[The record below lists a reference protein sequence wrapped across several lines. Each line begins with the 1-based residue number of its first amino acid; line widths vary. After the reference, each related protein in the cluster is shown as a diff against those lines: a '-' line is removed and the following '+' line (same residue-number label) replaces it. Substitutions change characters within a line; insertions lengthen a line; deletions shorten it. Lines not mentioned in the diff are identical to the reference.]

1 MIHPTAIVH
10 PNANIAATAEIG
22 PFCIVGEHVSIGA
35 GSKLLAQVVVNGYT
49 SIGEETIVHPF
60 ASLGASSQDRKAS
73 DEIAY
78 TTIGDRTVIRE
89 YASVHRATGEGEVT
103 SIGNDCLLL
112 AYAHVAHNCRVGNG
126 VTMSNLAQLAGHVT
140 VEDYAGIGG
149 TAGIHQ
155 FVRIGAYSFVGGYT
169 KMVRDLPPY
178 FLAEGNPAEVY
189 GLNSPGLRRHA
200 FTADVLSDLKDAYKT
215 IYRSDRN
222 ISQAVVALKET
233 VKTDAGRAVLA
244 FVEAESPRGIM
255 K

>member
-35 GSKLLAQVVVNGYT
+35 GSKLLAQVVVNGHT
-49 SIGEETIVHPF
+49 TIGEETIVHPF

-112 AYAHVAHNCRVGNG
+112 AYVHIAHNCRVGNG

-149 TAGIHQ
+149 MAGIHQ
-155 FVRIGAYSFVGGYT
+155 FVRVGAYSFVGGYT

-200 FTADVLSDLKDAYKT
+200 FSAEVLSDLKDAYKT

-222 ISQAVVALKET
+222 ISQAVIALKET

>member
-149 TAGIHQ
+149 MAGIHQ

>member
-10 PNANIAATAEIG
+10 PSANIAATAEIG

-35 GSKLLAQVVVNGYT
+35 GSKLLAQVVVNGHT
-49 SIGEETIVHPF
+49 TIGEETIVHPF

-112 AYAHVAHNCRVGNG
+112 AYVHVAHNCRVGNG

-140 VEDYAGIGG
+140 VDDYAGIGG
-149 TAGIHQ
+149 MAGIHQ

-200 FTADVLSDLKDAYKT
+200 FSADVLSDLKDAYKT

-222 ISQAVVALKET
+222 ISQAVISLKET

>member
-22 PFCIVGEHVSIGA
+22 PFCIVGEHVAIGA
-35 GSKLLAQVVVNGYT
+35 GSKLLAQVVVNGHT
-49 SIGEETIVHPF
+49 TIGEETIVHPF

-78 TTIGDRTVIRE
+78 TVIGDRTVIRE

-112 AYAHVAHNCRVGNG
+112 AYVHVAHNCRVGNG

-140 VEDYAGIGG
+140 VDDYAGIGG
-149 TAGIHQ
+149 MAGIHQ

-200 FTADVLSDLKDAYKT
+200 FSADVLSDLKDAYKT

-222 ISQAVVALKET
+222 ISQAVSSLKET